1 MRFNST
7 RSEVS
12 NAIRMTELKARFE
25 SIDEEETGVDSRLIE
40 LAEEGR
46 DPEKEI
52 QTDDQAR

>member
-1 MRFNST
+1 MRVTST
-7 RSEVS
+7 RSEVT

-46 DPEKEI
+46 DPEREI
-52 QTDDQAR
+52 QTDDQPR